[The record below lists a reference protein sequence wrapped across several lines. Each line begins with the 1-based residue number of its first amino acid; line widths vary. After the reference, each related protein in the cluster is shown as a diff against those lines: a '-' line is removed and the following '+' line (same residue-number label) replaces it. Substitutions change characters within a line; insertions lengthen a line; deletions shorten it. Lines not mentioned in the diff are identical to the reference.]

1 MSKLY
6 CSTYPYFGSVQG
18 AKVGDPFAAAVREA
32 LWVRPGGS
40 TIPPA
45 ANGPEL
51 SPQVGAVPLNVQHIP
66 FPGVPLKGLS
76 GVSYPLVVVLK
87 GVVERLITSL
97 SGFRPNDT

>member
-45 ANGPEL
+45 PNGPEL
-51 SPQVGAVPLNVQHIP
+51 SPQVGAVPLNVQPTP
-66 FPGVPLKGLS
+66 FAVVPFNVLNGVR
-76 GVSYPLVVVLK
+76 YPLVVAVK
-87 GVVERLITSL
+87 GVVARLITSL